1 MRSDFACRGCYTAV
15 VSGTTANPTPAVGA
29 IQAAAVPCPAC
40 GSSGFSHAYEKRGY
54 RFERCTSCGLVRVN
68 PMPTTEQLAAFY
80 AESYRESGYQEFARA
95 EGIRRAIAEHRFARI
110 AREVPRARRW
120 LDVGASTGAF
130 VKAAQ
135 SALSAASGA
144 RSDTTIPARARSN
157 GFVAEGIELSEA
169 AVRQARGEGLAL
181 FQSTIED
188 FATNRAYDVV
198 TAFDVLEHMRDPAVL
213 LVKARGWLAPGGV
226 VALTVPDIG

>member
-1 MRSDFACRGCYTAV
+1 
-15 VSGTTANPTPAVGA
+15 
-29 IQAAAVPCPAC
+29 
-40 GSSGFSHAYEKRGY
+40 
-54 RFERCTSCGLVRVN
+54 
-68 PMPTTEQLAAFY
+68 
-80 AESYRESGYQEFARA
+80 
-95 EGIRRAIAEHRFARI
+95 
-110 AREVPRARRW
+110 
-120 LDVGASTGAF
+120 VGASTGAF

-226 VALTVPDIG
+226 VALTVPDIGSVPARLMGRFWYYVDPPGHLHYFDADSLRLFLERQGYRVLVVEPAYKVLTLGYGFEVLRRLNPGLAPIARVLASLLPASVLGHERLFAIGELFAMATPLADPVA